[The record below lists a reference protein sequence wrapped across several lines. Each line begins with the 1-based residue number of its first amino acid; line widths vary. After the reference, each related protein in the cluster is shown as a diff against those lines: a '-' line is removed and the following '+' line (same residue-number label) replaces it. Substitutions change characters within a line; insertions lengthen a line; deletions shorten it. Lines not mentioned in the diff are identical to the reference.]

1 MLIFTLNRLVQ
12 PSSSASP
19 LSNSISFSRSL
30 APTMADANLI
40 SFLEGVKKT
49 FWHERQNLQQ
59 DEIKHQWA
67 AKAASLTSILL
78 DTENQTL
85 LPKPSSNQ
93 GTQMARQSTS
103 MSWAEGP
110 ARRRGS
116 VRSQLNLLPSSF
128 EEADPDIGCRHFC
141 RTWATIP

>member
-1 MLIFTLNRLVQ
+1 MLIFTLSRLVQ

-19 LSNSISFSRSL
+19 LSNPTSLSRSP
-30 APTMADANLI
+30 APIMSDANFI
-40 SFLEGVKKT
+40 SLLEGVKKA

-59 DEIKHQWA
+59 DEIKLQWA
-67 AKAASLTSILL
+67 AKAASLSSILL

-85 LPKPSSNQ
+85 LPEPISNQ

-103 MSWAEGP
+103 MSWAQAP

-116 VRSQLNLLPSSF
+116 VRTQLNLLPSPF
-128 EEADPDIGCRHFC
+128 EGADAFSGCRNFS
-141 RTWATIP
+141 RTRATIP

>member
-19 LSNSISFSRSL
+19 LSNPTSFSRPL
-30 APTMADANLI
+30 APIMSDAKFI

-59 DEIKHQWA
+59 DEIKLQWA

-85 LPKPSSNQ
+85 QPKPISNQ

-103 MSWAEGP
+103 MPWAEAP

-116 VRSQLNLLPSSF
+116 VRTQLNLLPSPF
-128 EEADPDIGCRHFC
+128 EGADFDIGCRHFC
-141 RTWATIP
+141 RTRATIP